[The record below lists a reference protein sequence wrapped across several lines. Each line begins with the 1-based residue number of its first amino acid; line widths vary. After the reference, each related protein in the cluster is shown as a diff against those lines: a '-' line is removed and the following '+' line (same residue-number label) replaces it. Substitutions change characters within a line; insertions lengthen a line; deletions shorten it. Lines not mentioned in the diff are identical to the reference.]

1 MSSAERRELLK
12 QTFKTSCSLML
23 QSKEL
28 PYNPYPT
35 LVRDLRQVQ
44 TELEFSHIDISEKKS
59 YFNQQV
65 QTLGDTGKLSI
76 LFIMIFHR
84 TKNLSQYN
92 EIYVLITIMMRCTI
106 SAVFPL

>member
-1 MSSAERRELLK
+1 MSSAEKRALLK
-12 QTFKTSCSLML
+12 QTFKSSCSLML

-44 TELEFSHIDISEKKS
+44 SELEFSHIDISEMKS

-65 QTLGDTGKLSI
+65 QTLWDTGKLSI
-76 LFIMIFHR
+76 LFIMIINR
-84 TKNLSQYN
+84 TKTL
-92 EIYVLITIMMRCTI
+92 
-106 SAVFPL
+106 

>member
-1 MSSAERRELLK
+1 MLSAERRELLK

-35 LVRDLRQVQ
+35 LARDLRQVQ
-44 TELEFSHIDISEKKS
+44 SELEFSHIDISEMKS

-76 LFIMIFHR
+76 VFIMIFNR

-92 EIYVLITIMMRCTI
+92 EIYMSL
-106 SAVFPL
+106 SLS

>member
-1 MSSAERRELLK
+1 MSSAEKRALLK
-12 QTFKTSCSLML
+12 QTFKSSCSLML

-44 TELEFSHIDISEKKS
+44 SELEFAHIDISEMKS
-59 YFNQQV
+59 YFHQQV

-76 LFIMIFHR
+76 LFIMIINR
-84 TKNLSQYN
+84 TKTL
-92 EIYVLITIMMRCTI
+92 
-106 SAVFPL
+106 